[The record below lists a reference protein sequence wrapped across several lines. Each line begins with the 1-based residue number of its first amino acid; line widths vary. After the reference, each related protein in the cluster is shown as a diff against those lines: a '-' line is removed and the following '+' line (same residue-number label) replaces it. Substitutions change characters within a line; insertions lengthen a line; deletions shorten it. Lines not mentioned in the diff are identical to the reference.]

1 LKPQDSY
8 SPNTLASSLAAA
20 IAVPALFVSPYVA
33 AQSADAGVTQLS
45 PVRVEGEG
53 SSYQT
58 STAQSPKMTAPL
70 LDTPRTVQVVPKQV
84 IQDQA
89 ASTLQ
94 DVLRNSPGIT
104 FGAGEGGRP
113 GGDLPIIRGQNS
125 AGSIFL
131 DGVRDASTQV
141 RDTFNLEQVEVIK
154 GPDSVYSG
162 RGGAGGSINMVSK
175 APKATDFTEAT
186 AQIGTD
192 SNYRATIDSNWRLA
206 DKAAFRLNVMGN
218 KGDVPGRDNAVNFER
233 WGVAPSLMLGVGTPT
248 RITLSYYHYQ
258 DDSMPDYSIPYDPK
272 TGQPV
277 TETRGVSRK
286 TFYGLKDR
294 DFMKTRDD
302 VATVDFQ
309 HDFSDKL
316 QLRNVLRYGRGTTD
330 FAATNPD
337 DSKGNVPN
345 GLVYRALKS
354 GYYVTKTFANQTDLT
369 GEFQTGSLKHT
380 FDLGFEYSNVKQDKD
395 SYTESGVPAGTG
407 GCVTGTDA
415 KNNPIYANP
424 ALCAPL
430 WNPDP
435 GTSYPGTLTR
445 NGNPARYNTDT
456 VALYGF
462 DTIKFNEQWQ
472 ASVGLRWDNYRT
484 SGSNIA
490 KGRSD
495 PASTPAFYSTSRE
508 DNLFNYQL
516 GLAYKPL
523 PNGTIYATY
532 GTSSTPS
539 ALAGSAIS
547 DAVSVTNQ
555 SLEPEKSRS
564 VELGTKWQV
573 FDDRLTLS
581 GAVFQ
586 DIRKNT
592 SVAVSATEVAQ
603 VGEAKV
609 RGIELGFSG
618 SITPK
623 WNVFGGYTFMNS
635 EMTKGAYNSGAVGQD
650 LPNTPRNAFSLW
662 TTYKV
667 LPKLTVGGGAYYV
680 DKVYGNSDATK
691 NADGTPK
698 ARWVPS
704 YWRFDAMAAYEFN
717 DHISAQLNVLN
728 LFDETYY
735 TKAYAAHYAALGTGR
750 AALLSL
756 KVRY

>member
-1 LKPQDSY
+1 MKPQDSY
-8 SPNTLASSLAAA
+8 SLNTLTTSLAAA
-20 IAVPALFVSPYVA
+20 IAAPALFISPYAA
-33 AQSADAGVTQLS
+33 AQSADSGVTQLA

-58 STAQSPKMTAPL
+58 STVPSPKMTAPL

-113 GGDLPIIRGQNS
+113 GGDLPIIRGQNA
-125 AGSIFL
+125 AGSLFL
-131 DGVRDASTQV
+131 DGIRDSSTQV

-192 SNYRATIDSNWRLA
+192 NNYRATIDSNWRLA

-218 KGDVPGRDNAVNFER
+218 KGDVPGRDDAVNFER

-277 TETRGVSRK
+277 TETMGVSRK
-286 TFYGLKDR
+286 TFYGLKGR
-294 DFMKTRDD
+294 DFMSTRDD

-316 QLRNVLRYGRGTTD
+316 QLRNVTRYGRGTTD

-337 DSKGNVPN
+337 DSRGNVPN

-354 GYYVTKTFANQTDLT
+354 GYYVTKSFANQTDLT
-369 GEFQTGSLKHT
+369 GEFDTGSLKHT
-380 FDLGFEYSNVKQDKD
+380 FDLGFEYSNIKQDKD
-395 SYTESGVPAGTG
+395 SYTEKGVPAGG
-407 GCVTGTDA
+407 SNCVSSSA
-415 KNNPIYANP
+415 SVIPPVYANP
-424 ALCAPL
+424 ALCASL
-430 WNPDP
+430 WDPDP
-435 GTSYPGTLTR
+435 GTSYPGSLQR
-445 NGNPARYNTDT
+445 NNNPARYNTDT
-456 VALYGF
+456 VAFYGF

-472 ASVGLRWDNYRT
+472 SSLGARWDNYRT
-484 SGSNIA
+484 SATNLTG
-490 KGRSD
+490 G
-495 PASTPAFYSTSRE
+495 TSANRE
-508 DNLFNYQL
+508 DNLFNYQV
-516 GLAYKPL
+516 GLAYKPM

-539 ALAGSAIS
+539 AVAGSAIN
-547 DAVSVTNQ
+547 DAITTTNA
-555 SLEPEKSRS
+555 SLEPEKSRT

-581 GAVFQ
+581 AAAFH

-618 SITPK
+618 NITPK
-623 WNVFGGYTFMNS
+623 WNVFGGYTFMDS
-635 EMTKGAYNSGAVGQD
+635 EVTKGAYNSGAVGQD

-680 DKVYGNSDATK
+680 DKQFGNADASS

-704 YWRFDAMAAYEFN
+704 YWRFDAMAGYEFN
-717 DHISAQLNVLN
+717 EHFSAQLNVLN

>member
-1 LKPQDSY
+1 
-8 SPNTLASSLAAA
+8 
-20 IAVPALFVSPYVA
+20 VP
-33 AQSADAGVTQLS
+33 
-45 PVRVEGEG
+45 
-53 SSYQT
+53 
-58 STAQSPKMTAPL
+58 SPKMTAPL

-84 IQDQA
+84 IQDQS

-131 DGVRDASTQV
+131 DGIRDSSTQV
-141 RDTFNLEQVEVIK
+141 RDTFNLEEVEVIK

-162 RGGAGGSINMVSK
+162 RGGAGGSINMISK
-175 APKATDFTEAT
+175 TPKAADFTEGT
-186 AQIGTD
+186 VQIGTD
-192 SNYRATIDSNWRLA
+192 NNYRATIDSNWRL
-206 DKAAFRLNVMGN
+206 DEKAAFRLNVMGN
-218 KGDVPGRDNAVNFER
+218 KGDVPGRDNAVDFER
-233 WGVAPSLMLGVGTPT
+233 WGVAPSLTLGVGTPT

-286 TFYGLKDR
+286 SFYGLTGR

-302 VATVDFQ
+302 VASVDFQ

-316 QLRNVLRYGRGTTD
+316 QLRSVLRYGRGTTD

-337 DSKGNVPN
+337 DSKGNVPK

-354 GYYVTKTFANQTDLT
+354 GYYVTKTFASQTDLT
-369 GEFQTGSLKHT
+369 GEFETGSLKHS
-380 FDLGFEYSNVKQDKD
+380 FDLGFEYSNIKQDKD
-395 SYTESGVPAGTG
+395 GYTESGVPTNGNCTQ
-407 GCVTGTDA
+407 VSTM
-415 KNNPIYANP
+415 
-424 ALCAPL
+424 CASL
-430 WNPDP
+430 WDPDP
-435 GTSYPGTLTR
+435 HVSYPGSLQR

-456 VALYGF
+456 VAVYGF

-472 ASVGLRWDNYRT
+472 ASLGLRWDNYRT
-484 SGSNIA
+484 GGSNIA
-490 KGRSD
+490 RGRND
-495 PASTPAFYSTSRE
+495 PASAPAIYSTSRE
-508 DNLFNYQL
+508 DNLFNYQV
-516 GLAYKPL
+516 GVAYKPM

-539 ALAGSAIS
+539 AIASSAVS
-547 DAVSVTNQ
+547 DAATLTSQ
-555 SLEPEKSRS
+555 SLEPEKSRT
-564 VELGTKWQV
+564 VEVGTKWQV

-581 GAVFQ
+581 AAAFQ

-592 SVAVSATEVAQ
+592 SVAVSATETEQ

-618 SITPK
+618 SITPR

-635 EMTKGAYNSGAVGQD
+635 ELTKGAFNSGAVGQD

-680 DKVYGNSDATK
+680 DKVYGNSDSAK

-717 DHISAQLNVLN
+717 ENVSAQLNVLN
-728 LFDETYY
+728 IFDETYY

-756 KVRY
+756 RMRY

>member
-1 LKPQDSY
+1 MKPQDSY
-8 SPNTLASSLAAA
+8 SLNTLTTSLAAA
-20 IAVPALFVSPYVA
+20 IAVPALFISPYA
-33 AQSADAGVTQLS
+33 SAQSADGVTQLS

-58 STAQSPKMTAPL
+58 TTVPSPKMTAPL

-84 IQDQA
+84 IQDQS

-131 DGVRDASTQV
+131 DGIRDSSTQV
-141 RDTFNLEQVEVIK
+141 RDTFNLEEVEVIK

-162 RGGAGGSINMVSK
+162 RGGAGGSINMISK
-175 APKATDFTEAT
+175 TPKAADFTEGT
-186 AQIGTD
+186 VQIGTD
-192 SNYRATIDSNWRLA
+192 NNYRATIDSNWRL
-206 DKAAFRLNVMGN
+206 DEKAAFRLNVMGN
-218 KGDVPGRDNAVNFER
+218 KGDVPGRDNAVDFER
-233 WGVAPSLMLGVGTPT
+233 WGVAPSLTLGVGTPT

-286 TFYGLKDR
+286 SFYGLTGR

-316 QLRNVLRYGRGTTD
+316 QLRSVLRYGRGTTD

-337 DSKGNVPN
+337 DSKGNVPK

-354 GYYVTKTFANQTDLT
+354 GYYVTKTFASQTDLT
-369 GEFQTGSLKHT
+369 GEFETGSLKHS
-380 FDLGFEYSNVKQDKD
+380 FDLGFEYSNIKQDKD
-395 SYTESGVPAGTG
+395 GYTESGVPTNGNCTQ
-407 GCVTGTDA
+407 VSTM
-415 KNNPIYANP
+415 
-424 ALCAPL
+424 CASL
-430 WNPDP
+430 WDPDP
-435 GTSYPGTLTR
+435 HVSYPGSLQR

-456 VALYGF
+456 VAVYGF

-472 ASVGLRWDNYRT
+472 ASLGLRWDNYRT
-484 SGSNIA
+484 GGSNIA
-490 KGRSD
+490 RGRND
-495 PASTPAFYSTSRE
+495 PASAPAIYSTSRE
-508 DNLFNYQL
+508 DNLFNYQV
-516 GLAYKPL
+516 GVAYKPM

-539 ALAGSAIS
+539 AIASSAVS
-547 DAVSVTNQ
+547 DAATLTSQ
-555 SLEPEKSRS
+555 SLEPEKSRT
-564 VELGTKWQV
+564 VEVGTKWQV

-581 GAVFQ
+581 AAAFQ

-592 SVAVSATEVAQ
+592 SVAVSATETEQ

-618 SITPK
+618 SITPR

-635 EMTKGAYNSGAVGQD
+635 ELTKGAFNSGAVGQD

-680 DKVYGNSDATK
+680 DKVYGNSDSAK

-717 DHISAQLNVLN
+717 EHVSAQLNVLN
-728 LFDETYY
+728 IFDETYY

-756 KVRY
+756 RMRY

>member
-1 LKPQDSY
+1 MKSQDSY
-8 SPNTLASSLAAA
+8 SLNTLATSLAAA
-20 IAVPALFVSPYVA
+20 IAAPALFISPYAA
-33 AQSADAGVTQLS
+33 AQSTDSGVTQLA

-58 STAQSPKMTAPL
+58 NTVPSPKMTAPL

-113 GGDLPIIRGQNS
+113 GGDLPIIRGQNAAS
-125 AGSIFL
+125 SLFL
-131 DGVRDASTQV
+131 DGIRDSSTQV

-192 SNYRATIDSNWRLA
+192 NNYRATIDSNWRLA

-218 KGDVPGRDNAVNFER
+218 KGDVAGRDNAVDFER
-233 WGVAPSLMLGVGTPT
+233 WGVAPSLTLGVGTPT

-277 TETRGVSRK
+277 TETMGVSRK
-286 TFYGLKDR
+286 SFYGLTGR

-316 QLRNVLRYGRGTTD
+316 QLRNVTRYGRGTTD

-337 DSKGNVPN
+337 DSKGNVAN

-369 GEFQTGSLKHT
+369 GEFDTGSLKHT
-380 FDLGFEYSNVKQDKD
+380 FDLGFEYSNIKQNKD
-395 SYTESGVPAGTG
+395 GYKESGVPTG
-407 GCVTGTDA
+407 GSNCVTATSAAGVNT
-415 KNNPIYANP
+415 YANP
-424 ALCAPL
+424 ALCASL
-430 WNPDP
+430 WDPDP
-435 GTSYPGTLTR
+435 GTDYPGTLTR
-445 NGNPARYNTDT
+445 NNNPARYNTDT
-456 VALYGF
+456 LALYGF

-472 ASVGLRWDNYRT
+472 ASLGARWDNYRT

-490 KGRSD
+490 AGRND
-495 PASTPAFYSTSRE
+495 PAGTPSFYSTSRN
-508 DNLFNYQL
+508 DNLFNYQI

-539 ALAGSAIS
+539 AIAASATS
-547 DAVSVTNQ
+547 DATSLSNS
-555 SLEPEKSRS
+555 SLEPEKSRT
-564 VELGTKWQV
+564 VEVGTKWQV

-581 GAVFQ
+581 AAAFH

-618 SITPK
+618 NITPK
-623 WNVFGGYTFMNS
+623 WNVFGGYTFMDS

-680 DKVYGNSDATK
+680 DKVYGNSDATR
-691 NADGTPK
+691 NANGTPK

-717 DHISAQLNVLN
+717 EHYSAQLNVLN

-750 AALLSL
+750 AALLTL
-756 KVRY
+756 KMRY

>member
-8 SPNTLASSLAAA
+8 SLNTLTTSLAAA
-20 IAVPALFVSPYVA
+20 IAVPALFISPYA
-33 AQSADAGVTQLS
+33 SAQSADGVTQLS

-58 STAQSPKMTAPL
+58 TTVPSPKMTAPL

-84 IQDQA
+84 IQDQS

-131 DGVRDASTQV
+131 DGIRDSSTQV
-141 RDTFNLEQVEVIK
+141 RDTFNLEEVEVIK

-162 RGGAGGSINMVSK
+162 RGGAGGSINMISK
-175 APKATDFTEAT
+175 TPKAADFTEGT
-186 AQIGTD
+186 VQIGTD
-192 SNYRATIDSNWRLA
+192 NNYRATIDSNWRL
-206 DKAAFRLNVMGN
+206 DEKAAFRLNVMGT
-218 KGDVPGRDNAVNFER
+218 KGDVPGRDNAVDFER
-233 WGVAPSLMLGVGTPT
+233 WGVAPSLTLGVGTPT

-277 TETRGVSRK
+277 TETMGVSRK
-286 TFYGLKDR
+286 SFYGLTGR

-302 VATVDFQ
+302 VASVDLQ

-316 QLRNVLRYGRGTTD
+316 QLRSVLRYGRGTTD

-337 DSKGNVPN
+337 DSKGNVPK

-354 GYYVTKTFANQTDLT
+354 GYYVTKTFASQTDLT
-369 GEFQTGSLKHT
+369 GEFETGSLKHS
-380 FDLGFEYSNVKQDKD
+380 FDLGFEYSNIKQDKD
-395 SYTESGVPAGTG
+395 GYTESGVPTNGNCTQ
-407 GCVTGTDA
+407 VSTM
-415 KNNPIYANP
+415 
-424 ALCAPL
+424 CASL
-430 WNPDP
+430 WDPDP
-435 GTSYPGTLTR
+435 HVSYPGSLQR

-456 VALYGF
+456 VAVYGF

-472 ASVGLRWDNYRT
+472 ASLGLRWDNYRT

-490 KGRSD
+490 RGRND
-495 PASTPAFYSTSRE
+495 PASAPAIYSTSRE
-508 DNLFNYQL
+508 DNLFNYQV
-516 GLAYKPL
+516 GVAYKPM

-539 ALAGSAIS
+539 AIASSAVS
-547 DAVSVTNQ
+547 DAATLTSQ
-555 SLEPEKSRS
+555 SLEPEKSRT
-564 VELGTKWQV
+564 VEVGTKWQV

-581 GAVFQ
+581 AAAFQ

-592 SVAVSATEVAQ
+592 SVAVSATETEQ

-618 SITPK
+618 SITPR

-635 EMTKGAYNSGAVGQD
+635 ELTKGAFNSGAVGQD

-680 DKVYGNSDATK
+680 DKVYGNSDSAK

-698 ARWVPS
+698 TRWVPS

-717 DHISAQLNVLN
+717 ENVSAQLNVLN
-728 LFDETYY
+728 IFDETYY

-756 KVRY
+756 RMRY

>member
-1 LKPQDSY
+1 MKSQDSY
-8 SPNTLASSLAAA
+8 SLNTLATSLAAA
-20 IAVPALFVSPYVA
+20 IAAPALFISPYAA
-33 AQSADAGVTQLS
+33 AQSTDSGVTQLA

-58 STAQSPKMTAPL
+58 NTVPSPKMTAPL

-113 GGDLPIIRGQNS
+113 GGDLPIIRGQNAAS
-125 AGSIFL
+125 SLFL
-131 DGVRDASTQV
+131 DGIRDSSTQV

-192 SNYRATIDSNWRLA
+192 NNYRATIDSNWRLA
-206 DKAAFRLNVMGN
+206 DKATFRLNVMGN
-218 KGDVPGRDNAVNFER
+218 KGDVAGRDNAVDFER
-233 WGVAPSLMLGVGTPT
+233 WGVAPSLTLGVGTPT

-277 TETRGVSRK
+277 TETMGVSRK
-286 TFYGLKDR
+286 SFYGLTGR

-316 QLRNVLRYGRGTTD
+316 QLRNVTRYGRGTTD

-337 DSKGNVPN
+337 DSKGNVAN

-369 GEFQTGSLKHT
+369 GEFDTGSLKHT
-380 FDLGFEYSNVKQDKD
+380 FDLGFEYSNIKQNKD
-395 SYTESGVPAGTG
+395 GYKESGVPTG
-407 GCVTGTDA
+407 GSNCVTATSASGVNT
-415 KNNPIYANP
+415 YANP
-424 ALCAPL
+424 ALCASL
-430 WNPDP
+430 WDPDP
-435 GTSYPGTLTR
+435 GTDYPGTLTR
-445 NGNPARYNTDT
+445 NNNPARYNTDT
-456 VALYGF
+456 LALYGF

-472 ASVGLRWDNYRT
+472 ASLGARWDNYRT

-490 KGRSD
+490 AGRND
-495 PASTPAFYSTSRE
+495 PAGTPSFYSTSRN
-508 DNLFNYQL
+508 DNLFNYQI

-539 ALAGSAIS
+539 AIAASATS
-547 DAVSVTNQ
+547 DATSLSNS
-555 SLEPEKSRS
+555 SLEPEKSRT
-564 VELGTKWQV
+564 VEVGTKWQV

-581 GAVFQ
+581 AAAFH

-618 SITPK
+618 NITPK
-623 WNVFGGYTFMNS
+623 WNVFGGYTFMDS

-680 DKVYGNSDATK
+680 DKVYGNSDATR
-691 NADGTPK
+691 NANGTPK

-717 DHISAQLNVLN
+717 EHYSAQLNVLN

-750 AALLSL
+750 AALLTL
-756 KVRY
+756 KMRY

>member
-8 SPNTLASSLAAA
+8 SLNTLTTSLAAA
-20 IAVPALFVSPYVA
+20 IAAPALFISPYAA
-33 AQSADAGVTQLS
+33 AQTADAGVTQLS

-53 SSYQT
+53 SAYQT
-58 STAQSPKMTAPL
+58 TTVPSPKMTAPL

-125 AGSIFL
+125 AGSLFL
-131 DGVRDASTQV
+131 DGIRDSSTQV

-154 GPDSVYSG
+154 GPDSVYAG
-162 RGGAGGSINMVSK
+162 RGGAGGSINMISK
-175 APKATDFTEAT
+175 TPKATDFTEAT

-192 SNYRATIDSNWRLA
+192 NNYRATIDSNWRL
-206 DKAAFRLNVMGN
+206 DEKAAFRLNVMGN
-218 KGDVPGRDNAVNFER
+218 KGDVAGRDNAVDFER

-277 TETRGVSRK
+277 TETMGVSRK
-286 TFYGLKDR
+286 TFYGLTGR

-316 QLRNVLRYGRGTTD
+316 QLRNVTRYGRGTTD

-337 DSKGNVPN
+337 DSKGNVAN

-354 GYYVTKTFANQTDLT
+354 GYYVTKSFANQTDLT
-369 GEFQTGSLKHT
+369 GEFDTGSLKHT
-380 FDLGFEYSNVKQDKD
+380 FDLGFEYSNIKQNKD
-395 SYTESGVPAGTG
+395 GYTENGVPSG
-407 GCVTGTDA
+407 GSNCVTATTNGRNT
-415 KNNPIYANP
+415 YANP
-424 ALCAPL
+424 ALCASL

-435 GTSYPGTLTR
+435 GTDYPGSLQR
-445 NGNPARYNTDT
+445 NDNPARYNTDT
-456 VALYGF
+456 VAVYGF

-472 ASVGLRWDNYRT
+472 ASVGARWDNYRT

-490 KGRSD
+490 AGRND
-495 PASTPAFYSTSRE
+495 PAGTPAFYSTSRE
-508 DNLFNYQL
+508 DSLFNYQL

-539 ALAGSAIS
+539 AIAAGAIS
-547 DAVSVTNQ
+547 DAT
-555 SLEPEKSRS
+555 SLSTSSLAPEKSRT
-564 VELGTKWQV
+564 VEVGTKWQV
-573 FDDRLTLS
+573 FEDRLTLS
-581 GAVFQ
+581 AAAFH
-586 DIRKNT
+586 DTRKNT

-623 WNVFGGYTFMNS
+623 WNVFGGYTFMDS

-717 DHISAQLNVLN
+717 DHFSAQLNVLN

>member
-1 LKPQDSY
+1 MKPQDSY
-8 SPNTLASSLAAA
+8 SMNTLTSSLAAA
-20 IAVPALFVSPYVA
+20 IAVPALFVGSCA
-33 AQSADAGVTQLS
+33 SAQSADAGVTQLS

-218 KGDVPGRDNAVNFER
+218 KGDVPGRDDAVNFER

-369 GEFQTGSLKHT
+369 GEFETGSLKHT

-395 SYTESGVPAGTG
+395 SYTESGVPAGTS

-415 KNNPIYANP
+415 KNKPIYANP

-495 PASTPAFYSTSRE
+495 PATTPAFYSTSRE

-680 DKVYGNSDATK
+680 DKVYGNSDATR

>member
-1 LKPQDSY
+1 MKPQDSY
-8 SPNTLASSLAAA
+8 SLNTLATSLAAA
-20 IAVPALFVSPYVA
+20 IAVPALFVSPHAA
-33 AQSADAGVTQLS
+33 AQSADGVTQLA

-58 STAQSPKMTAPL
+58 TTVSSPKMTAPL

-84 IQDQA
+84 IQDQS

-131 DGVRDASTQV
+131 DGIRDSSTQV
-141 RDTFNLEQVEVIK
+141 RDTFNLEEVEIIK

-175 APKATDFTEAT
+175 TPRATDFTEGT
-186 AQIGTD
+186 IQLGTD
-192 SNYRATIDSNWRLA
+192 NNYRATIDSNWSL
-206 DKAAFRLNVMGN
+206 DEKAAFRLNVMGN
-218 KGDVPGRDNAVNFER
+218 KGDVPGRDDAVDFER
-233 WGVAPSLMLGVGTPT
+233 WGVAPSLTLGVGTPT

-277 TETRGVSRK
+277 TETMGVSRK
-286 TFYGLKDR
+286 SFYGLTGR

-302 VATVDFQ
+302 VATADFQ

-316 QLRNVLRYGRGTTD
+316 QLRSVLRYGRGTTD

-354 GYYVTKTFANQTDLT
+354 GYYVTKTFASQTDLT
-369 GEFQTGSLKHT
+369 GEFETGSLKHS
-380 FDLGFEYSNVKQDKD
+380 FDLGFEYSNIKQDKD
-395 SYTESGVPAGTG
+395 GYTQSGVPTSATCTG
-407 GCVTGTDA
+407 LSVV
-415 KNNPIYANP
+415 
-424 ALCAPL
+424 CASL
-430 WNPDP
+430 WDPDP
-435 GTSYPGTLTR
+435 HTDYTGRLTR
-445 NGNPARYNTDT
+445 NNNPARYNTDT
-456 VALYGF
+456 IALYGF

-472 ASVGLRWDNYRT
+472 ASLGLRWDNYRT

-490 KGRSD
+490 RGRND
-495 PASTPAFYSTSRE
+495 PAGTPAFYSTSRE
-508 DNLFNYQL
+508 DNLFNYQI
-516 GLAYKPL
+516 GLAYKPM

-539 ALAGSAIS
+539 AIAAGAIS
-547 DAVSVTNQ
+547 DAATAVSE
-555 SLEPEKSRS
+555 SLEPEKSRT
-564 VELGTKWQV
+564 VELGTKWDV

-581 GAVFQ
+581 AAAFQ

-592 SVAVSATEVAQ
+592 SVAVSATETEQ
-603 VGEAKV
+603 IGEAKV

-618 SITPK
+618 SITPR
-623 WNVFGGYTFMNS
+623 WNVFGGYTFMDS
-635 EMTKGAYNSGAVGQD
+635 EMTKGAFNSGAVGQD

-680 DKVYGNSDATK
+680 DKVYGNSDSSK
-691 NADGTPK
+691 NPDGTPK

-704 YWRFDAMAAYEFN
+704 YWRFDAMASYEFN
-717 DHISAQLNVLN
+717 PNVSAQLNVMN
-728 LFDETYY
+728 IFDETYY
-735 TKAYAAHYAALGTGR
+735 TKAYAAHYAALGGGR

-756 KVRY
+756 RVRY